1 MSQKINNGDACG
13 LPSRQPEVSPFS
25 KKFSTGELPVEPN
38 RYHYVWAKFCPWAT
52 PAAIMIDYT
61 GLNRVISKF
70 ATYPLRH
77 SGIDDDWFFGRDAA
91 DEDPVLHTTR
101 LSENYKKAVP
111 NFSAR
116 PTVPALID
124 LTTGGVVNDSSR
136 DIMFELGG
144 QWKAFFSEKV
154 PDVYPDDLKD
164 EIDSMNTRIIT
175 DITSVPGKISDAD
188 SQTEYEILFNQYFD
202 RLEKLDQRLADRR
215 FLMGDHITLPDFW
228 LVVSLIRFDVV
239 FYFKSK
245 LNKKRL
251 DEFPNLWRYAKACYQ
266 IPAFRQNTDFMA
278 IKQHFFQVS
287 DDPVTSIDR
296 VIPGGPDL
304 RRWEE

>member
-164 EIDSMNTRIIT
+164 
-175 DITSVPGKISDAD
+175 
-188 SQTEYEILFNQYFD
+188 
-202 RLEKLDQRLADRR
+202 
-215 FLMGDHITLPDFW
+215 
-228 LVVSLIRFDVV
+228 
-239 FYFKSK
+239 
-245 LNKKRL
+245 
-251 DEFPNLWRYAKACYQ
+251 
-266 IPAFRQNTDFMA
+266 
-278 IKQHFFQVS
+278 
-287 DDPVTSIDR
+287 
-296 VIPGGPDL
+296 
-304 RRWEE
+304 